1 MNPEMIDEVAE
12 LFKALSEPM
21 RLRLLLELKNGE
33 KTVSGLSDFSGTTM
47 ANVSKHLAFMKRAG
61 IVERRKAGNLVYYS
75 IGNDNI
81 TDMCD
86 SICLDIEKRFES
98 RKPTARRK
106 RKSPPSGIAAGV
118 QSGLPATRRPAVG
131 RKTKSTSDGEPEA
144 DKRVPGVT
152 PVSVATE
159 TEPAAA
165 AGRESTKKE
174 PLTGEKSVSVESNS
188 PASSIP
194 TAEKTT
200 PATAVRPDKEKNEP
214 ATAREQA
221 ARKTGQAAVVEPD
234 TTPPEPAGTTKAKP
248 RQQTLKRGDEPEI
261 HQPRLFGLD
270 KDGEDDNL
278 LI

>member
-1 MNPEMIDEVAE
+1 MMNPEMIDEVAE

-21 RLRLLLELKNGE
+21 RLRLLMELMNGE
-33 KTVSGLSDFSGTTM
+33 KTVSGLSEFSGTTM

-61 IVERRKAGNLVYYS
+61 IVERRKSGNLVYYS

-98 RKPTARRK
+98 RKPTARIK

-118 QSGLPATRRPAVG
+118 QSGQPATRRPAVG
-131 RKTKSTSDGEPEA
+131 RKTKSTSDGEPDA
-144 DKRVPGVT
+144 DKRGPEVT
-152 PVSVATE
+152 RVSVAEE

-165 AGRESTKKE
+165 AGRKSTKKE
-174 PLTGEKSVSVESNS
+174 PLTEEKSVSVEST
-188 PASSIP
+188 PSSIP
-194 TAEKTT
+194 KAEETA

-214 ATAREQA
+214 AAAREQA
-221 ARKTGQAAVVEPD
+221 AKKTGPATVVEPD
-234 TTPPEPAGTTKAKP
+234 KTPPEPAETTKPKP
-248 RQQTLKRGDEPEI
+248 RKQTVKRGAEPETR
-261 HQPRLFGLD
+261 QPGLFGLD

-278 LI
+278 LV